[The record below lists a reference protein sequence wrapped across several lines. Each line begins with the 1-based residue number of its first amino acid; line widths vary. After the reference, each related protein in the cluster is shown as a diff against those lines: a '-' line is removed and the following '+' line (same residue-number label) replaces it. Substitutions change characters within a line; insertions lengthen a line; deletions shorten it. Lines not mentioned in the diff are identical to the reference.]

1 MERRS
6 SHARLLEI
14 GLELIRYGQMPGGPD
29 RPPTVNQWNDAIG
42 RFMNMQFTHN
52 AIVEQLEVIA
62 EKARQ
67 EARRKP
73 SVADRPR

>member
-1 MERRS
+1 
-6 SHARLLEI
+6 
-14 GLELIRYGQMPGGPD
+14 
-29 RPPTVNQWNDAIG
+29 
-42 RFMNMQFTHN
+42 MNMQFTHN